1 MRFGREIQLSSLEK
15 ESNMKILITTPPLN
29 NLAGVSS
36 HYRGLRPY
44 WSKDVQYFIIGPSK
58 WRTVLFPFYVL
69 KFIYNICLFKPDI
82 VLINPSMTKKAIF
95 RDFTY
100 LNVAKL
106 FKCKVAIMFH
116 GFHVEEVTGKE
127 KTIKNQLNRCSIVF
141 VLSNI
146 FKTTLKNWGVS
157 TPIYTTTTQVS
168 DSLIRDFNIHSRTG
182 RVNNI
187 LYLARVTKAK
197 GIFVA
202 LDVFKELSKKYPKL
216 NYTVVGNGADLKA
229 AIEYAKINNIPNLAF
244 TGGLSGE
251 SLIEAYKN
259 ADLYLFTSYHEGMP
273 TSVLEAMAFGLP
285 VITRPVGGL
294 IDFFETAKMGYL
306 INSDTASDYMEVFDQ
321 LLNNPALVKDISN
334 YNHQYATSNF
344 LASKVAHQI
353 ERELNNIS

>member
-1 MRFGREIQLSSLEK
+1 
-15 ESNMKILITTPPLN
+15 
-29 NLAGVSS
+29 
-36 HYRGLRPY
+36 
-44 WSKDVQYFIIGPSK
+44 
-58 WRTVLFPFYVL
+58 
-69 KFIYNICLFKPDI
+69 
-82 VLINPSMTKKAIF
+82 MTKKAIF

-100 LNVAKL
+100 LNVAKQL
-106 FKCKVAIMFH
+106 RCKVAIMFH

-127 KTIKNQLNRCSIVF
+127 KIIKNQLNRCSIIF

-168 DSLIRDFNIHSRTG
+168 DSLIRDFNIYSRTG
-182 RVNNI
+182 QVSNI

-197 GIFVA
+197 GIYVA

-229 AIEYAKINNIPNLAF
+229 AIEYARINNIPNLAF

-251 SLIEAYKN
+251 SLIEAYKK

-294 IDFFETAKMGYL
+294 IDFFETGKMGYL

-344 LASKVAHQI
+344 LASKVANQI